1 MIKGLMLGAAL
12 AAAAAPAV
20 AQTAPAQQ
28 ALPAADLPV
37 DPVRL
42 AAALP
47 VVDRVWPLGTFRRVM
62 QSSMDQMTN
71 SMLGAMFGIEASD
84 VAKSAGDAKAA
95 GAAGSETLGEAARRA
110 DPAFDERM
118 RITMRVTTDEMAA
131 LMTRIEPDV
140 RETLARVM
148 AKRFT
153 AAELGELGRFFAT
166 PAGTKYASESML
178 LATDP
183 EMIGASMKFM
193 PMFLEAMPAI
203 QTKVEAATR
212 HLPPPPKPR
221 RTGGE

>member
-1 MIKGLMLGAAL
+1 MIKGLILGAAL
-12 AAAAAPAV
+12 AAGATPAMT
-20 AQTAPAQQ
+20 QTAPAQQ
-28 ALPAADLPV
+28 GAPAADLPV
-37 DPVRL
+37 DPARL
-42 AAALP
+42 AAARP

-71 SMLGAMFGIEASD
+71 SMLGAMFDMKASD
-84 VAKSAGDAKAA
+84 VAKSAGDGKAA
-95 GAAGSETLGEAARRA
+95 AAAGTETLGEAARRA

-118 RITMRVTTDEMAA
+118 RITMRVTTDEMAT

-140 RETLARVM
+140 REALARVM

-153 AAELGELGRFFAT
+153 APELGELDRFFAT

-203 QTKVEAATR
+203 QKKLEAATK